1 MTMNL
6 KLRNKQHGVT
16 LVELML
22 SLAISLI
29 VLLAVTSIYVTSKR
43 GYAIQDTLARQQE
56 NGRFAIELLT
66 QDLRMAGFRKDF
78 HHDAFIAVNTADG
91 GAGAANDT
99 ITIQYESTT
108 DCLGQATPLNSCM
121 TSGVVNGRRCAVNRY
136 FIDANSDLACLG
148 NGGANPEVIVERVD
162 NLQILYGVDTDNSE
176 DGTAN
181 KYVTWDNVTNAER
194 ERIVSVRFGMLVS
207 TPTETAKAQ
216 LATTHN
222 ILDQTLNVNDRR
234 INRVYTSTVVLRNRL

>member
-1 MTMNL
+1 MNVTL
-6 KLRNKQHGVT
+6 NNKQSGVT
-16 LVELML
+16 LVELMI

-29 VLLAVTSIYVTSKR
+29 VLLAVTSLYVTSKR
-43 GYAIQDTLARQQE
+43 GYALQDTLARQQE
-56 NGRFAIELLT
+56 NGRFAVEILT
-66 QDLRMAGFRKDF
+66 QDLRMAGFKKDF
-78 HHDAFIAVNTADG
+78 HNDAFIAVNTADG
-91 GAGAANDT
+91 GGTANDT
-99 ITIQYESTT
+99 VAIQYESTT
-108 DCLGQATPLNSCM
+108 DCLGQATPLNSCR
-121 TSGVVNGRRCAVNRY
+121 TNGVLNGRRCAVNRY
-136 FIDANSDLACLG
+136 FIDANNDLVCLG

-194 ERIVSVRFGMLVS
+194 ERIVSVRFGLLVS

-222 ILDQTLNVNDRR
+222 ILDQTLNINDRR

>member
-1 MTMNL
+1 MNVTL
-6 KLRNKQHGVT
+6 NNKQSGVT
-16 LVELML
+16 LVELMI

-29 VLLAVTSIYVTSKR
+29 VLLAVTSLYVTSKR
-43 GYAIQDTLARQQE
+43 GYALQDTLARQQE
-56 NGRFAIELLT
+56 NGRFAVEILT
-66 QDLRMAGFRKDF
+66 QDLRMAGFKKDF
-78 HHDAFIAVNTADG
+78 RNDAFIAVNTADG
-91 GAGAANDT
+91 GGTANDT
-99 ITIQYESTT
+99 VAIQYESTT
-108 DCLGQATPLNSCM
+108 DCLGQATPLNSCR
-121 TSGVVNGRRCAVNRY
+121 TNGALNGRRCAVNRY
-136 FIDANSDLACLG
+136 FIDANNDLVCLG

-194 ERIVSVRFGMLVS
+194 ERIVSVRFGLLVS

-222 ILDQTLNVNDRR
+222 ILDQTLNINDRR